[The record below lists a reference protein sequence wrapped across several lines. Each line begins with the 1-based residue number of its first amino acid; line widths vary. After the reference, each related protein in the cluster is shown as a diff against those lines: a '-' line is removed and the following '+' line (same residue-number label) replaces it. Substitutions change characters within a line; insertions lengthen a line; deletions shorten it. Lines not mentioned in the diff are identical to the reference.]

1 MFSSALEAS
10 KFEGATIK
18 TTSGIRGQI
27 KKALR
32 NTSVPAGSVRATFE
46 DKIVPSDMVFLKSW
60 YAVEVPKFYAPIT
73 NLLDQSFTS
82 DNWIGLKTLGELKYI
97 NNIRVMP
104 NENSLYKPITREEK
118 VFAPLKIHKKLE
130 EKLPF
135 KFINK
140 SDAVLDDPIAKQ
152 RVAVIREPKEAKV
165 FFSFIILKHFG
176 FYISVE
182 FLNIKDGL
190 DHENVQKSTRKPSQ
204 TQTRTTSKANKQA

>member
-46 DKIVPSDMVFLKSW
+46 DKIAPSDMIFLKSW

-82 DNWIGLKTLGELKYI
+82 DNWIGLKTMGELKYI
-97 NNIRVMP
+97 NNIKVMP
-104 NENSLYKPITREEK
+104 NENSLYKPIVREER

-140 SDAVLDDPIAKQ
+140 SDAVLEDPIAKQ

-165 FFSFIILKHFG
+165 IFHF
-176 FYISVE
+176 
-182 FLNIKDGL
+182 
-190 DHENVQKSTRKPSQ
+190 
-204 TQTRTTSKANKQA
+204 

>member
-73 NLLDQSFTS
+73 NLLDQSFNS
-82 DNWIGLKTLGELKYI
+82 DNWVGLKTLGELKYI

-104 NENSLYKPITREEK
+104 NENSLYKPIVREEK

-140 SDAVLDDPIAKQ
+140 SGAVLEDPIAKQ
-152 RVAVIREPKEAKV
+152 RVAIIREPKEAKV
-165 FFSFIILKHFG
+165 ILYFYYYIIKFLDFKCG
-176 FYISVE
+176 FNFE
-182 FLNIKDGL
+182 K
-190 DHENVQKSTRKPSQ
+190 
-204 TQTRTTSKANKQA
+204 